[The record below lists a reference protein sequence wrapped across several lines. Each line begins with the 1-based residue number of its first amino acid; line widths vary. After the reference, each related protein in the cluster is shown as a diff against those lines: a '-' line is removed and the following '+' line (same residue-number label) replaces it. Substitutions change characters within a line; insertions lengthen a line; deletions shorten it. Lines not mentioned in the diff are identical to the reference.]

1 VTIAI
6 SPDDP
11 EALDVG
17 GCTYRVLHDGAE
29 TGGRLAVL
37 EGHLSP
43 GWSGPAQHLHRGF
56 DESFYVVAGAV
67 RFTSGAE
74 SVTFG
79 PERLLTAPIGT
90 PHTFANAERA
100 APAVVLITLAP
111 ECYLGYFREVS
122 ALPLGPDGR
131 PDDAAVVEV
140 MARYD
145 TERWRAGS

>member
-1 VTIAI
+1 MTLAI

-17 GCTYRVLHDGAE
+17 GCTYRVLHDGVA
-29 TGGRLAVL
+29 TDGRLAVL

-43 GWSGPAQHLHRGF
+43 GWSGPPQHLHRRF
-56 DESFYVVAGAV
+56 VESFYVVAGAV

-74 SVTFG
+74 SATFG
-79 PERLLTAPIGT
+79 PGRLVTAPIGT
-90 PHTFANAERA
+90 PHTFANADAA

-111 ECYLGYFREVS
+111 ENYLGYFREVA
-122 ALPLGPDGR
+122 ALPVGPDGR
-131 PDDAAVVEV
+131 PDDAAVVAI

-145 TERWRAGS
+145 TERWRAGG